1 MVPGVCRLE
10 LELASSRGVYSRATI
25 IWFQVCV
32 EQSQNYMVPGMCRV
46 ELALSGSRCVQSRA
60 RIIWFQVCVQSR
72 ARISQFQL
80 TVNLQSL
87 DFKLII
93 LCWMCHLSLY
103 LYIYPSFYPSYYP
116 SIYLYISLYWSEIRQ
131 WVRIRQILGQ
141 VFSLLSIFNQLK
153 NNVQNLSLEYITY
166 KQINRQ

>member
-10 LELASSRGVYSRATI
+10 LELASSRCVYSRARI

-32 EQSQNYMVPGMCRV
+32 EQSQHYMVPGVCRA
-46 ELALSGSRCVQSRA
+46 ELELSGSR
-60 RIIWFQVCVQSR
+60 CVQSR

-93 LCWMCHLSLY
+93 LRWMCHLSLY

-116 SIYLYISLYWSEIRQ
+116 PIYLYISLYWSEIRQ